1 MSKRPNPALVGA
13 FILGA
18 AALVILAITVWG
30 SGRLFER
37 RYKYLCYF
45 PGSVHGLQIGAPVKY
60 RGVAIGEVVDMR
72 VRFEQAADDY
82 HIPVFVELKDSR
94 IKELGNSG
102 DDPKKLIEKLVQNG
116 LRARLDSESLVT
128 GQLYVNLEYFPNTPA
143 TLVHA
148 GGTKTLKE
156 IPTVPQQ
163 LEELTKSISAF
174 VDQLKKVD
182 LAGIAKALEGAV
194 QGIERVVNTPS
205 IAKTLDELPATVAAI
220 KHLMTDLDSGVGHV
234 GPELHAALDP
244 RGPLFS
250 ELGRTFQD
258 VQHAAQSIRAF
269 ADFLQRNP
277 NALIVGKKK
286 P

>member
-1 MSKRPNPALVGA
+1 MSKRPNPALVGT

-18 AALVILAITVWG
+18 VALAVFAITVWG

-37 RYKYLCYF
+37 RYQYVCYF

-72 VRFEQAADDY
+72 VRYEQAADDY
-82 HIPVFVELKDSR
+82 HIPVFVELKDRR
-94 IKELGNSG
+94 IKELGNAN
-102 DDPKKLIEKLVQNG
+102 DDPKKLIARLVQNG

-128 GQLYVNLEYFPNTPA
+128 GQLYVNLEYFPATPA
-143 TLVHA
+143 TFVQQ
-148 GGTKTLKE
+148 GKREVEE

-163 LEELTKSISAF
+163 LEELTKSLTAF
-174 VDQLKKVD
+174 VDKLKEVD
-182 LAGIAKALEGAV
+182 LAGIARGIEGAV
-194 QGIERVVNTPS
+194 DGINKLVNTPS
-205 IAKTLDELPATVAAI
+205 VSKTLDELPATVAAI
-220 KHLMTDLDSGVGHV
+220 KHLMVDLDSGVGRV

-244 RGPLFS
+244 RGPMFS
-250 ELGRTFQD
+250 ELTRTFQD

-277 NALIVGKKK
+277 NALLVGKKR